1 MYPLAF
7 IPNKKKKKKKEKKK
21 ERKKDERGPMVR
33 EGATSSTINTCL
45 SSAGISSYHLGVRMS
60 SLPPQFFC
68 YPTMSAEL
76 IEADQPA
83 CSWDGWTSPQRE
95 NHYENSLLS
104 AFLAVDP
111 GYTPLGLSVTPNPH
125 PPPVY
130 LAVDPGYTH
139 LGLSV
144 TPNPLPPPAYLECQ
158 AVTFPNDPAPT
169 SVGLGTVERV
179 ANPTDFEDLELHPD
193 MLVQPMSSLQIS
205 TASPPVF
212 PTSTSLANP
221 KPVHDDRLPEDF
233 IRRDGNRY
241 ACRWRDSYGR
251 VCGYKSRFGL
261 VKRHVRRV
269 HFRFRYAPPL
279 QKSFYDH

>member
-1 MYPLAF
+1 
-7 IPNKKKKKKKEKKK
+7 
-21 ERKKDERGPMVR
+21 MVR

-111 GYTPLGLSVTPNPH
+111 GYTP
-125 PPPVY
+125 
-130 LAVDPGYTH
+130 